1 MTVESAQLSQSKPVS
16 PASPGWNTLLYAL
29 VLAAAALL
37 FWQMST
43 QIQRPWTERD
53 MVDVTLGGEHYRL
66 NTRQLAWLEDF
77 SVAHF
82 SGDAAEA
89 RRIVET
95 QIDAQLDSTFRAV
108 TARLPLFADWYYSL
122 GGEYSRLSM
131 AVLSSMD
138 LAEGDFVAR
147 RAAEILF
154 PDQVWTATLNQLD
167 NNAAGMLEAL
177 QSSSREGWLLELQ
190 QRLAAQKVP
199 PPIPGLTATM
209 SVPDT
214 LMLDSLATRLQTL
227 DQQAVFETRTTLS
240 TIGAIG
246 VAGPA
251 LWRAVAARNAVNAAR
266 AAAVGGVAGGA
277 GRGTAAV
284 AARGASRAGSAAAG
298 AAVCLPGGPIALACA
313 AVAGAATW
321 LATDWLLLR
330 VDEALNRDELLTSL
344 QTGLDDLRGG
354 LEQELLRAY
363 DERISVWQQATLV
376 EIENGFSPAAR

>member
-1 MTVESAQLSQSKPVS
+1 MTAVNTQVLLSKDIS
-16 PASPGWNTLLYAL
+16 PSRPGFNALLTVL
-29 VLAAAALL
+29 LLAAGGLL
-37 FWQMST
+37 FWQMGT
-43 QIQRPWTERD
+43 QTQRAWHDQDTVE
-53 MVDVTLGGEHYRL
+53 VSLGGEYYRL
-66 NTRQLAWLEDF
+66 SSRQLAWLEDF

-82 SGDAAEA
+82 SGDALEA

-95 QIDAQLDSTFRAV
+95 QIDAQLDSTFREV

-138 LAEGDFVAR
+138 LADGDFVAR

-154 PDQVWTATLNQLD
+154 PDQVWTATLSQLD
-167 NNAAGMLEAL
+167 ANAAGMLEA
-177 QSSSREGWLLELQ
+177 QQASSREGWLLELQ
-190 QRLAAQKVP
+190 TRLATRKVP
-199 PPIPGLTATM
+199 PPIPGLT
-209 SVPDT
+209 DT
-214 LMLDSLATRLQTL
+214 ASTSGTLVLDSLALQLQTL
-227 DQQAVFETRTTLS
+227 DRQAVFETRTTLS
-240 TIGAIG
+240 TIGAVG

-266 AAAVGGVAGGA
+266 AAAVGGVASGA
-277 GRGTAAV
+277 ARG

-330 VDEALNRDELLTSL
+330 VDEALNREEMLASL
-344 QTGLDDLRGG
+344 VLGLADLRAG

-363 DERISVWQQATLV
+363 DERIAVWQHATLM
-376 EIENGFSPAAR
+376 EIENGFSPASR